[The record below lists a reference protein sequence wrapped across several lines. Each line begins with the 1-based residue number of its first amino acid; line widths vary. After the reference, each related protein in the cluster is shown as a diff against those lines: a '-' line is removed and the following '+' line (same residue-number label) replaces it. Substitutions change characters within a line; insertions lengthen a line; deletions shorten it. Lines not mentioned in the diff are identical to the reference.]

1 MPSFN
6 SSSKSKSNASDIS
19 SEFSAQCLLLSAAV
33 CVDYTSSQEGRSDT
47 KSLLRRSLHR
57 IAQSQQEFKL
67 NKMPSSVSKTIA
79 ILTMRCVLGIGED
92 SFAFQTCNDGLC
104 AALLKLHHKDMYASD
119 KDFPTLRQVKAMSDL
134 AGVRNMVHTERSL
147 VKLAIEMIQATQKC
161 VVDLGG
167 GCLLSL
173 GDLQRKIIKSA
184 NSVDEAIMVFQEI
197 DDVVKK
203 AEKASHD
210 KDSSNLYSESE
221 FSWFAIE
228 SHNLG
233 TQLSMI
239 GDDVKAKVRL
249 SLLDQILS
257 SKFSFPQQHISF
269 SLNLTITLPKTFFT
283 FALNLVKNA
292 NKETR
297 CYEQQ
302 MFRSYTD
309 SVKVL

>member
-1 MPSFN
+1 
-6 SSSKSKSNASDIS
+6 
-19 SEFSAQCLLLSAAV
+19 
-33 CVDYTSSQEGRSDT
+33 
-47 KSLLRRSLHR
+47 
-57 IAQSQQEFKL
+57 
-67 NKMPSSVSKTIA
+67 
-79 ILTMRCVLGIGED
+79 MRCVLGIGED

-119 KDFPTLRQVKAMSDL
+119 KDFPTLRQVKVMSEL

-167 GCLLSL
+167 GCILSL

-184 NSVDEAIMVFQEI
+184 NSVDEAIRVFQEI

-239 GDDVKAKVRL
+239 GDDIKAKVRL
-249 SLLDQILS
+249 SLLNQILS
-257 SKFSFPQQHISF
+257 SNSPFLNNISH
-269 SLNLTITLPKTFFT
+269 SLSTLLSPSERPSSHLHSTWSKMQIKRL
-283 FALNLVKNA
+283 AA
-292 NKETR
+292 MSSR
-297 CYEQQ
+297 CSARTQIQ
-302 MFRSYTD
+302 
-309 SVKVL
+309 